1 MNQENPEKKH
11 KALFITLIQQFQMQ
25 GWVSLGRIKNP
36 TSDQIERNLNMAVYT
51 IDTLAML
58 KEKTRGNLDEDE
70 SRFLEQTL
78 TDLRLSLDSDKEN
91 INQTSPKGK
100 ENKPE

>member
-1 MNQENPEKKH
+1 MSQENPEKKH

-36 TSDQIERNLNMAVYT
+36 SSDQVERNLNMAVYT
-51 IDTLAML
+51 IDTLDML

-70 SRFLEQTL
+70 SRLLEQTL
-78 TDLRLSLDSDKEN
+78 TDLQLTLDSEKEN
-91 INQTSPKGK
+91 NNQTSSKGK
-100 ENKPE
+100 GK